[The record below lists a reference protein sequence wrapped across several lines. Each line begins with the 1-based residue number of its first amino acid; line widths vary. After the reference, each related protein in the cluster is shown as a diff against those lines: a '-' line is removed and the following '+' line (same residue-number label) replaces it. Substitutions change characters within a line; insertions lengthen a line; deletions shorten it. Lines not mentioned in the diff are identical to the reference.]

1 MAIFSVNRPK
11 EDVIIGIWK
20 IEETP
25 EDFYQNYPH
34 LKKLSSLFSK
44 LYKSEKRLK
53 EVLAE
58 RALLFEVLGKEVQL
72 FHDEKDCPHLSNG
85 TNISIS
91 HTLGYVSIIISNKE
105 KVAIDMEF
113 LSERIKKVAHKFM
126 LEDEKAETSVEM
138 LLHWCTKETLYKL
151 FPKDDLRFSQTR
163 VIKISGRSFGDILAL
178 NCKEQKKVN
187 LKFQVTQDFVLTW
200 AIYAY

>member
-1 MAIFSVNRPK
+1 MAIFLVNRPK

-34 LKKLSSLFSK
+34 LKKQSSLFSK
-44 LYKSEKRLK
+44 KYKSEKRLK

-58 RALLFEVLGKEVQL
+58 RALLFEVLKKEVHL
-72 FHDEKDCPHLSNG
+72 FHDEKDCPHLSSG

-91 HTLGYVSIIISNKE
+91 HTLGYVSIILSKTK

-126 LEDEKAETSVEM
+126 LETEKAETTIEL
-138 LLHWCTKETLYKL
+138 LLHWCAKETLYKL

-163 VIKISGRSFGDILAL
+163 VIKISGNAFGEILVL
-178 NCKEQKKVN
+178 NCKENLKVN
-187 LKFQVTQDFVLTW
+187 LSYKVTQDFVLTW
-200 AIYAY
+200 AII